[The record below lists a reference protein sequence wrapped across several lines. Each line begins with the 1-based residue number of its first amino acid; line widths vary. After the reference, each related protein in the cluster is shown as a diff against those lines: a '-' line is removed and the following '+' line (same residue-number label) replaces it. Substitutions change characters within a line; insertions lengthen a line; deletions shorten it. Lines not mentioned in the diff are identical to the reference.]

1 MGWLFMSRY
10 AMGGHETPKAYL
22 DAQFT
27 YERDLPE
34 GGTSG
39 LRILDSAIV
48 GLTTYYAAAQVT
60 RDGVGHEVF
69 GSTSR
74 FVTRTAVS

>member
-34 GGTSG
+34 GAPAAFVSSTARS
-39 LRILDSAIV
+39 SASPPIMPPRRSP
-48 GLTTYYAAAQVT
+48 VT
-60 RDGVGHEVF
+60 
-69 GSTSR
+69 
-74 FVTRTAVS
+74 A